1 MKHPLL
7 KQVSCAL
14 FAVALLYPAT
24 ARELDPNDPLD
35 ALTISRKIMCSTVDG
50 QPTTFWWE
58 GRAFSR
64 RQGERDRHL
73 FDVEG
78 MNVRACVA
86 DNHAERGSGFRMV
99 SRELLIYRDPASGA
113 ALATWDNPWT
123 GATVEVL
130 HVANDPVNF
139 AMYEKDP
146 RGAPMRWSGHV
157 EGGLWRQTTTV
168 PLFYPNP
175 LGGGFQSEV
184 GGTYHATEMFN
195 FFGAAAELL
204 DADGSHAGS
213 HVGWAR
219 MSDWLPW
226 MKMGGR
232 EGVIY
237 MHTSGLRLDSWEAL
251 PASMREEI
259 ATHYPEYTEPPALDD
274 ERGNVTSWIYY
285 RRVREGV
292 EQAPARGDP

>member
-1 MKHPLL
+1 MNQPLTAISL
-7 KQVSCAL
+7 
-14 FAVALLYPAT
+14 VALLLMPLLPAT
-24 ARELDPNDPLD
+24 ARELDPNDPVD

-50 QPTTFWWE
+50 EATIFWWE

-64 RQGERDRHL
+64 RRGERDRHL

-86 DNHAERGSGFRMV
+86 DAHAERGAGFRMV
-99 SRELLIYRDPASGA
+99 SRELLIYRDPASGE

-123 GATVEVL
+123 GETVDVL

-139 AMYEKDP
+139 AMYEQD
-146 RGAPMRWSGHV
+146 RGGAPMRWSGRA
-157 EGGLWRQTTTV
+157 EGGMWRQTNTV

-175 LGGGFQSEV
+175 LGGDFQPEV

-195 FFGAAAELL
+195 FFGNAAELL
-204 DADGSHAGS
+204 DSELPHASS

-232 EGVIY
+232 EGAIY
-237 MHTSGLRLDSWEAL
+237 MHTSGLRLSSWDAL
-251 PASMREEI
+251 PDSMKEEI
-259 ATHYPEYTEPPALDD
+259 TAHYPDYTEPPALDD
-274 ERGNVTSWIYY
+274 TRPNVTSWIYY
-285 RRVREGV
+285 RRVREGA
-292 EQAPARGDP
+292 EKAPAR